1 MKLRNLLFG
10 TMVACAFVACSN
22 DDDPT
27 PNPNPTPEAGTVN
40 LDISIETKDALVSK
54 AIQSGDEKKINTL
67 AIFVFDAE
75 SGDQLAKAWIDNTE
89 KTDPQTSAHF
99 AGLPAGAKVR
109 CAAYANIEEEETE
122 KVTGI
127 EQTLAVSIPADGFKP
142 DALPM
147 VGFTPVN
154 EVLTL
159 VSGKVNEVTVSLERT
174 VSRVD
179 VVSLVF
185 DITQNSKYKEM
196 YKGFQEALFDVDG
209 FSING
214 VSSSAVTNE
223 ADDKCEAFWGGLKV
237 GAFGNTDQTDF
248 YLKGIADFQSNL
260 VGGEA
265 SFSQEGESAVIL
277 FDKNEAAPLVSFY
290 VLPNQSK
297 KLTQLVLEGK
307 FGYTME
313 NSTVAKSTSYYPVV
327 IARDNNANGGSDLAS
342 NGEIASNKVYR
353 ISITVAGPGKDIDG
367 KGKPELSV
375 STEVADY
382 TPIEQKVVVE

>member
-27 PNPNPTPEAGTVN
+27 PTPNPTPEAGTVN

-67 AIFVFDAE
+67 AIFVFDADN
-75 SGDQLAKAWIDNTE
+75 GAQLAKAWIDNTAKDE
-89 KTDPQTSAHF
+89 PQTSALF
-99 AGLPAGAKVR
+99 KGLPAGARVR
-109 CAAYANIEEEETE
+109 CAAYANIAEEETN
-122 KVTGI
+122 KVTI
-127 EQTLAVSIPADGFKP
+127 VEQALAVSIPADGFKS

-147 VGFTPVN
+147 AGFTPAG
-154 EVLTL
+154 EALTL
-159 VSGKVNEVTVSLERT
+159 VSGKVNVVTVSLERT

-185 DITQNSKYKEM
+185 DITQNSKYEDM
-196 YKGFQEALFDVDG
+196 YEGFQEALFDVDG

-214 VSSSAVTNE
+214 VSSSAVTNK
-223 ADDKCEAFWGGLKV
+223 ADDNCDAFWGGLGDDV
-237 GAFGNTDQTDF
+237 FGNTAKKDF
-248 YLKGIADFQSNL
+248 YLKGVSSFGSAL
-260 VGGEA
+260 VGGKA
-265 SFSQEGESAVIL
+265 SFSQKDENAVTL
-277 FDKNEAAPLVSFY
+277 FTENKETPLVSFY
-290 VLPNQSK
+290 VLPNQSD

-327 IARDNNANGGSDLAS
+327 IARDNKGDNLAS
-342 NGEIASNKVYR
+342 DGVIASNKVYR
-353 ISITVAGPGKDIDG
+353 ISITVAGPGKDITGD
-367 KGKPELSV
+367 GKPELLV
-375 STEVADY
+375 KTEVADY
-382 TPIEQKVVVE
+382 TPIEQNVVVE